1 MYRPIRKWAWD
12 EKAEQ
17 AYNAKRA
24 KLAEKGYVTDEQVC
38 QYFIDNGVT
47 DCEPQDIR
55 PMILDAVT
63 ERPLESLLRSLN

>member
-17 AYNAKRA
+17 AYNTKRA
-24 KLAEKGYVTDEQVC
+24 KMAEKGYVTDEQVC

-47 DCEPQDIR
+47 NCEPQDIR